1 MVVAGKRN
9 IWWRLWFP
17 GEVRVVPPVRV
28 ICVVVRNSGWWLV
41 WAHIIGLFSHHISY

>member
-9 IWWRLWFP
+9 HTTAVQQGHIWWRLWFL
-17 GEVRVVPPVRV
+17 GEVRVPPVRV

-41 WAHIIGLFSHHISY
+41 